1 MEKIISRET
10 GGGKDLE
17 KKQFLTYDEQIR
29 FLEEKKGLTISDKE
43 YAKKILLKIGYFPL
57 INGYKEV
64 FKKSTT
70 NQFQKGISFA
80 SIYICKNFLPSDL
93 LFEELK
99 IK

>member
-43 YAKKILLKIGYFPL
+43 YAKQILLKTGYFPL

-64 FKKSTT
+64 FKMS
-70 NQFQKGISFA
+70 ISF
-80 SIYICKNFLPSDL
+80 KKELV
-93 LFEELK
+93 LK
-99 IK
+99 ISMSYIVLIMI